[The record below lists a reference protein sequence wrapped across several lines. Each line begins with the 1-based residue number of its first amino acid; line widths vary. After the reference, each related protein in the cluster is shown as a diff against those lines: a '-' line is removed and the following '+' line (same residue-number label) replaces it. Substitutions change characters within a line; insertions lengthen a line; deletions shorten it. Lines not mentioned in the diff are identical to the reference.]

1 MSDVEI
7 AAGTEAVLIAGPTAS
22 GKSRLAVELA
32 RRLGGIVINADSMQV
47 YGELRILSARPSAE
61 EESAVPH
68 RLYGHVAAGERY
80 SVGRWLVDVGKV
92 MEEARG
98 DQAIP
103 VIVGGTG
110 LYFKALTEGLAT
122 VPPIPPAVREY
133 WRSRGTEEAA
143 ENLHAALTTRDPEG
157 AASVRPSDKVRIIR
171 ALEVIDGTGRS
182 LDSWQRQ
189 AGAHSPLVTVANAT
203 CIVME
208 PDRPQLH
215 ERIGARADHM
225 VGAGVLDEVR
235 RLATLGLDRA
245 SPAMKAIGV
254 REFVDHL
261 AGKLSLEEAVTAVK
275 TETRRYAKRQST
287 WFRNQMPNWPRRAV

>member
-32 RRLGGIVINADSMQV
+32 RQLGGIVINADSMQV
-47 YGELRILSARPSAE
+47 YGDLRILSARPSAE
-61 EESAVPH
+61 DEATAPH
-68 RLYGHVAAGERY
+68 RLYGHVAASERY

-92 MEEARG
+92 LEEVRG
-98 DQAIP
+98 SQAMP

-110 LYFKALTEGLAT
+110 LYFKALIEGLAT
-122 VPPIPPAVREY
+122 VPPIPPAVRAY
-133 WRSRGTEEAA
+133 WRARGEEEAA
-143 ENLHAALTTRDPEG
+143 EVLHEALATRDPEG
-157 AASVRPSDKVRIIR
+157 AALVRPSDKVRIIR

-182 LDSWQRQ
+182 LDSWHRQ
-189 AGAHSPLVTVANAT
+189 AGAHSPLVAAAKAA
-203 CIVME
+203 CIVLE

-254 REFVDHL
+254 REFLDHL
-261 AGKLSLEEAVTAVK
+261 AGKLSLEEAVTSVK
-275 TETRRYAKRQST
+275 TETRRYAKRQTT
-287 WFRNQMPNWPRRAV
+287 WFRNQMPNWPRRPA